1 MLRRAWLFTL
11 VGFVC
16 SHAAIADAQEA
27 ATLEQRITAQEEK
40 QDDWAF
46 ESMRYFFG
54 VFVQEGHGLQSQA
67 GAVDSRGSEDMWVIE
82 PIAAFSFRTNS
93 RLSHEVV
100 FPVDIVTAASPD
112 ALDVVSGASRH
123 NQAFALDITSTYK
136 ADDFDLTFRW
146 GPHFEENLRAFSA
159 GPTLT
164 FHFLEDNTV
173 VALSGYVVADAFD
186 PITPYGKDGGQAARV
201 ALSGNLDLTQVLS
214 ETTLADFSF
223 GITTQSGD
231 LQTTWNSVIA
241 RQPAD
246 PYGNTTVRVTEE
258 FPDNR
263 IRTATQLGL
272 SQHIP
277 ASHTTAKASYRLYVD
292 ETGVIGNTG
301 QVELYQ
307 YLAPWFYARAHGR
320 LHHQNAINFWVPYL
334 DEPVT
339 GDGART
345 SDSDLERLVSRE
357 AGLKLVFLRDKAP
370 AELRANDSFNL
381 SFLHY
386 QRSNGLTVEF
396 GSLGYAR
403 SF

>member
-1 MLRRAWLFTL
+1 MGLR
-11 VGFVC
+11 
-16 SHAAIADAQEA
+16 AALAILTALSALPGVAQAEEPPS
-27 ATLEQRITAQEEK
+27 LEQRVTAQEERA
-40 QDDWAF
+40 DDWAF

-54 VFVQEGHGLQSQA
+54 VFVQEGRGLQSQA
-67 GAVDSRGSEDMWVIE
+67 GPIDARGSEELWVVE
-82 PIAAFSFRTNS
+82 PIASFSFRTNS

-100 FPVDIVTAASPD
+100 FPIDIVSAASPD
-112 ALDVVSGASRH
+112 ALDVVSGASKY

-136 ADDFDLTFRW
+136 ADDFDLSFRW

-159 GPTLT
+159 GPSLV

-173 VALSGYVVADAFD
+173 VGLSGYVVGDAFD

-201 ALSGNLDLTQVLS
+201 ALNGNLDITQVLS
-214 ETTLADFSF
+214 ETTLLDFSF

-241 RQPAD
+241 RQPPD
-246 PYGNTTVRVTEE
+246 EYGRTVARVTEE

-263 IRTATQLGL
+263 IRTAAQVGL

-277 ASHTTAKASYRLYVD
+277 ETRSTAKASYRLYVD

-307 YLAPWFYARAHGR
+307 YLVPWFYARLHGR

-334 DEPVT
+334 AERPED
-339 GDGART
+339 DSSRT

-357 AGLKLVFLRDKAP
+357 AGLKLVLLRDRAP
-370 AELRANDSFNL
+370 LEIRDRDSFSL

-386 QRSNGLTVEF
+386 QRSNGLSVEL
-396 GSLGYAR
+396 GTLGYGR
-403 SF
+403 TF